1 MSAFPSSSSSNPFA
15 SENPFLAPG
24 LSPAFAPAAGAGG
37 AVAEGPLVYRLV
49 GQGPGVSADEVETVA
64 EALMVTVR
72 WGDDVLD
79 VRQLAPPRS
88 FALGEGGDFVVPEEL
103 LGAARAPLVAQRGAA
118 SWVVVPPGASLAL
131 EHDGARGDL
140 ETARAEGRAE
150 PSTALAGATEVLLR
164 AGERAV
170 VTLAASAV
178 SIEIASERAGRR
190 IPVPVFA
197 ALAGSA
203 IGYVG
208 LSLLLHSGVLGSVA
222 FFMPRMTADDS
233 EALDRDKLLYMRHM
247 LDQSAERE
255 RELTQD
261 DGAQGDA
268 NDASGG
274 ESGARHSGEEG
285 AAGKPT
291 EKATGRRMAIQGDAD
306 KPKLG
311 RAEELQAARDFG
323 MIGILAQ
330 GAPQNGPVSKWGAD
344 VALGRDD
351 RSAVGNMWGADIGDS
366 FGTGLGLQG
375 PGEGGGGTCD
385 GCVGIDRVGDYGPGI
400 GNGHGPGFGPGEG
413 GIGRG
418 HGRPG
423 GAHQPKPHFPR
434 EGKLESNGRLAPEVI
449 QRIVRQNFGRF
460 RLCYENGLRSNPGL
474 TGRIATRFVIDRT
487 GAVSMSQDAGSD
499 MPDQAVVGC
508 VVRSFSSLS
517 FPSPE
522 GGVATVTYPITF
534 SPGD

>member
-1 MSAFPSSSSSNPFA
+1 MSTFPSRTSSNPFV
-15 SENPFLAPG
+15 SGNPFLAPE
-24 LSPAFAPAAGAGG
+24 LTPAFAPAGGVAGAADG
-37 AVAEGPLVYRLV
+37 AAAFRFVA
-49 GQGPGVSADEVETVA
+49 QGPSVAAEEVETVA
-64 EALMVTVR
+64 EALMITVR

-79 VRQLAPPRS
+79 VQQLAPPRS
-88 FALGEGGDFVVPEEL
+88 FALGDGGDFVVPEEL
-103 LGAARAPLVAQRGAA
+103 LGASRAPLVVQRGAA
-118 SWVVVPPGASLAL
+118 SWVVVPSGASLAL
-131 EHDGARGDL
+131 AHDGAAGDL

-170 VTLAASAV
+170 VTLAASAIAV
-178 SIEIASERAGRR
+178 EIASERAGRK

-203 IGYVG
+203 LGYVG
-208 LSLLLHSGVLGSVA
+208 LSLLLHSGALGSVA
-222 FFMPRMTADDS
+222 FFMPSLAAEDS
-233 EALDRDKLLYMRHM
+233 EALDRDKLLFMRHM

-291 EKATGRRMAIQGDAD
+291 ETATGRRMAIRGEAD

-311 RAEELQAARDFG
+311 RAEELQAAREFG

-330 GAPQNGPVSKWGAD
+330 GAPQNGPTTKWGDEA
-344 VALGRDD
+344 VGRDD
-351 RSAVGNMWGADIGDS
+351 RSAVGNMWGADIGDA
-366 FGTGLGLQG
+366 FGTGLGLHG

-385 GCVGIDRVGDYGPGI
+385 GCIGIDRVGDYGPGI
-400 GNGHGPGFGPGEG
+400 GPGRGPGFGPGEG
-413 GIGRG
+413 GLGRG

-460 RLCYENGLRSNPGL
+460 RLCYENGLRANPGL